1 MRRRGGELELADIRK
16 VIRFLW
22 SGSVNGEEPEITFF
36 GVQSIPRPASIPV
49 NVDAPL
55 TCLSMTWRSSTL
67 LTMAQ
72 MLDIGSAQSEFGPP
86 SDWLTFAFQQFEKS
100 ITSSQFPPT
109 RPSTGKKRRID
120 LPLRSNGEYFRAVAA
135 VTKDPRWHAIS
146 MLRGRK
152 RSIALS
158 RRARSLLRGD
168 ALPVLAL

>member
-152 RSIALS
+152 CSIALS